1 LPLISLLIYFLL
13 RDGPKYNL
21 PPGEVGLP
29 LFGFFTKLKPSMSE
43 ALLKLGK
50 QYGPIFT
57 VKIGQKTIF
66 VLRSYEAIKEALV
79 NQADNFAGRIQDKF
93 FDYIKRDSGVIGSD
107 GESWKLKRRNALH
120 ILRDFGF
127 GKEGSKE
134 VIQKEIED
142 TFAIIDGAKGSA
154 FDTKTMFNNAT
165 SNIICAISMNE
176 RPAYTDA
183 KFKKVL
189 DCFDKLTS
197 GSIADALPLF
207 FPFLNKVPFIMNFL
221 NWKSKRVEYFFTS
234 YGFIREKLNEHRKT
248 FDPNQ
253 EPRDFMDAMLLMENE
268 AKKEPDYSKDN
279 YDMVIIRI
287 IFELFLAGT
296 DTTATT
302 LGWFTALM
310 AAFPKVQ
317 AKVQAEID
325 EFVGRD
331 GQVKMEH
338 RKMLHYTTAV
348 IDEVQR
354 FASIATFAIAHRNF
368 ADAKIFGFDVPK
380 DSLIFPHLY
389 AAHHDESYWTKAYS
403 FYPEH
408 FLTEDGKSY
417 KPDDHLIPFSLG
429 RRACMGE
436 SLANMELFLISTS
449 IIREYQI
456 KMEKTYSEEE
466 LARLFEGSTGAVHK
480 MNPHKLIFTRRI

>member
-1 LPLISLLIYFLL
+1 
-13 RDGPKYNL
+13 
-21 PPGEVGLP
+21 
-29 LFGFFTKLKPSMSE
+29 
-43 ALLKLGK
+43 
-50 QYGPIFT
+50 
-57 VKIGQKTIF
+57 
-66 VLRSYEAIKEALV
+66 
-79 NQADNFAGRIQDKF
+79 
-93 FDYIKRDSGVIGSD
+93 
-107 GESWKLKRRNALH
+107 
-120 ILRDFGF
+120 
-127 GKEGSKE
+127 
-134 VIQKEIED
+134 
-142 TFAIIDGAKGSA
+142 
-154 FDTKTMFNNAT
+154 
-165 SNIICAISMNE
+165 
-176 RPAYTDA
+176 
-183 KFKKVL
+183 
-189 DCFDKLTS
+189 
-197 GSIADALPLF
+197 
-207 FPFLNKVPFIMNFL
+207 
-221 NWKSKRVEYFFTS
+221 
-234 YGFIREKLNEHRKT
+234 
-248 FDPNQ
+248 
-253 EPRDFMDAMLLMENE
+253 MDAMLLMENE

-287 IFELFLAGT
+287 IFELFIAGT

-368 ADAKIFGFDVPK
+368 ADAKVFGFDVPK

-389 AAHHDESYWTKAYS
+389 AAHHDENYWTKAYS